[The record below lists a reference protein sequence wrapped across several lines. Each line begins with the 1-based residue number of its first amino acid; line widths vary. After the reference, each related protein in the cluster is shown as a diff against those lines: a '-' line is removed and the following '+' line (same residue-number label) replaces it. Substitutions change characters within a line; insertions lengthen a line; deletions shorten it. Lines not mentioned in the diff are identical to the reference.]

1 MALRCLEI
9 VINSAKDLKDV
20 NLFSKMDV
28 YAVSMINNSLNLNNS
43 SDQKTTI
50 DENGGTNPKW
60 VPDLPMTFII
70 DVKEAMWLTLVIKL
84 KAHGTLGDKDDPR
97 WEGKRSTRLF
107 LQVWHAA
114 PLPTDEVVGAYH
126 QHPPPAPGYG
136 PYGGYPL
143 VPGYGGY
150 PAFVP
155 AAPYGPYAPDTALAT
170 PVQQPQNNS
179 FIPGL
184 LAAGFEAV
192 AVGVVKGIVYNNLFG
207 DGNGFN

>member
-84 KAHGTLGDKDDPR
+84 KAHGTLGDKDVGEVHVPMKNLLDNCGGAKDAKHMSCSVRTPD
-97 WEGKRSTRLF
+97 GK
-107 LQVWHAA
+107 AK
-114 PLPTDEVVGAYH
+114 GA
-126 QHPPPAPGYG
+126 
-136 PYGGYPL
+136 L
-143 VPGYGGY
+143 DFSFKFGYGGY